1 MRISDEH
8 VQHYHDHGYAIVEKL
23 FDPSAS
29 WRAPVLMWRRL
40 SPAG

>member
-8 VQHYHDHGYAIVEKL
+8 VQHYHDHGYAIVEDFL
-23 FDPSAS
+23 TPAS